1 MVEQWTARL
10 AVHKG
15 LRVLLTHGMQ
25 DATLP
30 FQCSGWTHEL
40 LKANGA
46 KVTYV
51 PFSGGHEL
59 GGNPNPDPD
68 PDPNPNPNPDP
79 DPNQVRMSSARWSPS
94 CAPRSSSEVPV
105 YLYGGGDGGGGADWA
120 RAGIAPW

>member
-25 DATLP
+25 DSTLP

-46 KVTYV
+46 KITYV

-59 GGNPNPDPD
+59 GGNPDPDPD
-68 PDPNPNPNPDP
+68 PNPDPNPNPNPNP
-79 DPNQVRMSSARWSPS
+79 TPTPTPSPS
-94 CAPRSSSEVPV
+94 PSAEERKAERCAPSCC
-105 YLYGGGDGGGGADWA
+105 G
-120 RAGIAPW
+120 